1 MTAQNTGSSPDEG
14 AKKGGCMNAFHWKG
28 RPSVFAKDRAFMAQG
43 DKGLS
48 LSQSAQQRHTTG
60 LVTPVTKSLSSGIS
74 IAPRDRDTGARNKK
88 LKQAR
93 I

>member
-28 RPSVFAKDRAFMAQG
+28 RPSVFAQDRAFMAQG